1 MSTTNISSGTTAS
14 IGLNNNDTLNVLNG
28 GSIVTGTA
36 VKWQGGSTSSS
47 LATINNSGTISG
59 TSRAI
64 DTGNSFTGS
73 GGLTVN
79 NVSGASITAVND
91 AIRINGDVTSG
102 TITVVNGGIIQSTG
116 SSGNGGQALDFDAIS
131 STNAHVFITNQ
142 ATGVISAADADAI
155 RPGTNAT
162 IVNLGKIVAG
172 TPVTSVGNAT
182 GNDAIDYKTHTGVVI
197 SNGDAGHTSASIT
210 GARHG
215 ITGSTPST
223 ITNYGVITGK
233 DGSGINLDTSSTTT
247 ATITNYGTIIGNA
260 VSADGDGV
268 DVDGLAA
275 INNSGTISGA
285 GTHISGDL
293 QEAVTIGGGT
303 INNFAGGTI
312 RSFERAITVDDSNG
326 GNAFG
331 STTIV
336 NAGTIQGDNGQAIV
350 ITDTFADA
358 ITNQGTIIGL
368 VSMGGGN
375 DAFTAQAGSVVSG
388 GIYLGD
394 GDNTYAGADHAETVY
409 GCVGNDTYYVNNG
422 GDVVVENAGEGTDV
436 VYASVDYALTS
447 GSAIEQL
454 RANAGST
461 GLHLTGNELAN
472 TIVGGAGNDVLSGG
486 GGNDTIDAGAGSGDK
501 VIYAGNRSDYSI
513 VYNGGSSYTV
523 TDLRGGSP
531 DGTDTVVNTE
541 QLQFADTLVAIC
553 FMAGTRV
560 LTPAG
565 ERAVETLVAGD
576 LVLTAEGEVRPVRW
590 LGRQTISTRFADP
603 LRALPIRIRKDAL
616 ADAVPAR
623 DLLISPD
630 HALRINDILVQAAA
644 LVNGVSITR
653 ETDVP
658 EVFVYYHVELDD
670 HSLILAENTPAE
682 TFIDNVDRLA
692 FDNWPE
698 HEALYPE
705 GKPIVEM
712 PYPRAKAHR
721 QVPRS
726 VRDQLVA
733 RSAALYGAKTAAA

>member
-1 MSTTNISSGTTAS
+1 MTTTTISNTTTAS
-14 IGLNNNDTLNVLNG
+14 RTIKDDDTLNVLNG

-36 VKWQGGSTSSS
+36 VKWQGGSSSS
-47 LATINNSGTISG
+47 NLTTINNSGTISG

-64 DTGNSFTGS
+64 DTSSFSGTGS
-73 GGLTVN
+73 LTVN
-79 NVSGASITAVND
+79 NASGASITAVND
-91 AIRINGDVTSG
+91 AFRINSDLIG
-102 TITVVNGGIIQSTG
+102 TITVVNGGTIQSTG
-116 SSGNGGQALDFDAIS
+116 TNGNGGQALDFDAIN
-131 STNAHVFITNQ
+131 STSAHVFITNQ
-142 ATGVISAADADAI
+142 ASGVISAADADAV
-155 RPGTNAT
+155 RPGSNAT

-172 TPVTSVGNAT
+172 TTVTSVGNAT
-182 GNDAIDYKTHTGVVI
+182 GNDAIDYKTHTGGVI
-197 SNGDAGHTSASIT
+197 SNGDASHTSASIT

-233 DGSGINLDTSSTTT
+233 DGSGINLDTTSTTT
-247 ATITNYGTIIGNA
+247 TTITNYGTIVGNS
-260 VSADGDGV
+260 VSADADGV
-268 DVDGLAA
+268 DVDGLVALT
-275 INNSGTISGA
+275 NSGTISAA
-285 GTHISGDL
+285 GSHISGVL

-303 INNFAGGTI
+303 INNAAGGYI
-312 RSFERAITVDDSNG
+312 HSFERAITVDDSND

-331 STTIV
+331 ATTIV
-336 NAGTIQGDNGQAIV
+336 NAGTIAGDNGEAIV

-358 ITNQGTIIGL
+358 ITNQGTIVGL

-375 DAFTAQAGSVVSG
+375 DTFTAQAGSVVSG
-388 GIYLGD
+388 GIYLDAGD
-394 GDNTYAGADHAETVY
+394 DTYTGADHAETVY
-409 GCVGNDTYYVNNG
+409 GGIGNDTYYVNNG

-447 GSAIEQL
+447 GSAVEQL

-461 GLHLTGNELAN
+461 GVHLTGNELAN
-472 TIVGGAGNDVLSGG
+472 TIVGGTGNDVLSGG
-486 GGNDTIDAGAGSGDK
+486 GGNDTIDAGTGSGDK
-501 VIYAGNRSDYSI
+501 AIYAGNRSDYS
-513 VYNGGSSYTV
+513 VAYNGGSSYTV

-531 DGTDTVVNTE
+531 DGTDTLVNTE
-541 QLQFADTLVAIC
+541 QLQFADTTVAIC

-560 LTPAG
+560 RTPAG
-565 ERAVETLVAGD
+565 EQAVETLAASD

-603 LRALPIRIRKDAL
+603 LRALPIRIRKGAL
-616 ADAVPAR
+616 ADAVPTR

-630 HALRINDILVQAAA
+630 HAVRVGDILVQAGA

-692 FDNWPE
+692 FDNWHE

-705 GKPIVEM
+705 GKPLVEM
-712 PYPRAKAHR
+712 SYPRAKAHR
-721 QVPRS
+721 QVPRP
-726 VRDQLVA
+726 VREQLA
-733 RSAALYGAKTAAA
+733 ERSAALYGAVTAAA

>member
-1 MSTTNISSGTTAS
+1 MSTTTISSGTTAS

-91 AIRINGDVTSG
+91 AFRINGDVTG
-102 TITVVNGGIIQSTG
+102 TITVVNGGTIQSTG
-116 SSGNGGQALDFDAIS
+116 ANGSGGQALDFDAIS

-155 RPGTNAT
+155 RPGSNAT

-182 GNDAIDYKTHTGVVI
+182 GNDAIDYKSHTGIVI
-197 SNGDAGHTSASIT
+197 SNGDASHTSASIT

-223 ITNYGVITGK
+223 ITNYGIITGK
-233 DGSGINLDTSSTTT
+233 DGSGINLDTTSTTT
-247 ATITNYGTIIGNA
+247 TTITNYGTIVGNS
-260 VSADGDGV
+260 VSADADGV
-268 DVDGLAA
+268 DVDGLVT
-275 INNSGTISGA
+275 ITNSGTITAA
-285 GTHISGDL
+285 GSHISGVL

-303 INNFAGGTI
+303 INNASGGTI
-312 RSFERAITVDDSNG
+312 HSFERAITVDDSND

-331 STTIV
+331 ATAIV
-336 NAGTIQGDNGQAIV
+336 NAGTIAGDNGEAIV
-350 ITDTFADA
+350 ITDTFADT

-375 DAFTAQAGSVVSG
+375 DSFTAQAGSVVSG

-394 GDNTYAGADHAETVY
+394 GDDTYTGADHAETIY
-409 GCVGNDTYYVNNG
+409 GGVGNDTYYVNNG

-436 VYASVDYALTS
+436 VYASVDYALSS
-447 GSAIEQL
+447 GSAVEQL

-486 GGNDTIDAGAGSGDK
+486 GGNDTIDAGAGSDDK
-501 VIYAGNRSDYSI
+501 VTYAGSRSDYSV

-531 DGTDTVVNTE
+531 DGIDTVINTE
-541 QLQFADTLVAIC
+541 QLQFADTTVAIC

-560 LTPAG
+560 RTPTG
-565 ERAVETLVAGD
+565 EQVVETLAAGD
-576 LVLTAEGEVRPVRW
+576 LVLTAEGEIRPVRW

-630 HALRINDILVQAAA
+630 HALRIDDILVQAGA

-658 EVFVYYHVELDD
+658 EIFVYYHVELDD

-682 TFIDNVDRLA
+682 TFVDNVDRLA
-692 FDNWPE
+692 FDNWQE

-705 GKPIVEM
+705 GRPLVEM
-712 PYPRAKAHR
+712 AYRRAKAHR
-721 QVPRS
+721 QVPRAI
-726 VRDQLVA
+726 RERLVE
-733 RSAALYGAKTAAA
+733 RGAGLFAPGTAAA